1 MSKTPGGPAPVP
13 VAPPQYAYVPPP
25 SAPPSYQ
32 EAVGGPKV
40 AGPYVPQPSAIV
52 TSVVP
57 IGREST
63 HMVSF
68 VVFDGVFSPD
78 QQLVM

>member
-32 EAVGGPKV
+32 EAVGGPKI
-40 AGPYVPQPSAIV
+40 AGPGHFVPQPAAIV

-68 VVFDGVFSPD
+68 GCFR
-78 QQLVM
+78 

>member
-1 MSKTPGGPAPVP
+1 MSKIPGGPAPA
-13 VAPPQYAYVPPP
+13 APPQYAYVPPP

-32 EAVGGPKV
+32 EAVGGPKISS
-40 AGPYVPQPSAIV
+40 GPQFVPQPATIV

-63 HMVSF
+63 HMVSIN
-68 VVFDGVFSPD
+68 
-78 QQLVM
+78 